1 MNDKARLVERS
12 PAAWRSLLA
21 GYQWALQ
28 KQGCSGAAVFRLTAS
43 GQPSLFVKSEPS
55 DPLCELLG
63 EAARLR
69 WLERTGIPCARV
81 IDVLSEGGRDW
92 LLMGEVPGVDLLSS
106 SLDPEKK
113 VAIMADAVRMLH
125 ELDSSTCPFDHRA
138 ELRIHRAQ
146 ARMDAGLVD
155 DDDFD
160 DDHRGLSS
168 NELLARLHEQ
178 RPAVEDLVVTHG
190 DACLPNI
197 MVEGGRFS
205 GLIDCGRL
213 GVADRYQDLA
223 LTCRDIG
230 EELGEE
236 WVPPFLERYGIEVF
250 DSARARF
257 YRLLDEFF

>member
-1 MNDKARLVERS
+1 MNDKASLIEQLPV
-12 PAAWRSLLA
+12 AWRSLLA
-21 GYQWALQ
+21 GYHWALQ
-28 KQGCSGAAVFRLTAS
+28 DQGCSGAAVFRLTAF

-55 DPLCELLG
+55 DPLCELLD

-81 IDVLSEGGRDW
+81 IDALSEGGRDW
-92 LLMGEVPGVDLLSS
+92 LLLGEIPGEDLLSS
-106 SLDPEKK
+106 SLDPERK
-113 VAIMADAVRMLH
+113 VTIMADVVRMLH
-125 ELDSSTCPFDHRA
+125 ALDPSTCPFDHRV

-160 DDHRGLSS
+160 DDHVGLSAG
-168 NELLARLHEQ
+168 ELLSRLHDQ
-178 RPAVEDLVVTHG
+178 RPVFEDLVVTHG
-190 DACLPNI
+190 DACLPNV
-197 MVEGGRFS
+197 MVDKDRFS

-223 LTCRDIG
+223 LTCRDIA

-236 WVPPFLERYGIEVF
+236 WVQVFLRRYGIEAL
-250 DSARARF
+250 DPARASF
-257 YRLLDEFF
+257 YRLLDEFY

>member
-1 MNDKARLVERS
+1 MNDRASLIEQLPV
-12 PAAWRSLLA
+12 AWRSQLA
-21 GYQWALQ
+21 GYHWALQ
-28 KQGCSGAAVFRLTAS
+28 DQGCSGAAVFRLTAS
-43 GQPSLFVKSEPS
+43 GQPSLFVKSETS
-55 DPLCELLG
+55 DPLCELLD
-63 EAARLR
+63 EAVRLR
-69 WLERTGIPCARV
+69 WLEGTGIPCARA
-81 IDVLSEGGRDW
+81 IDALSEGGRDW
-92 LLMGEVPGVDLLSS
+92 LLLGEVPGEDLLSS
-106 SLDPEKK
+106 SLDPERK
-113 VAIMADAVRMLH
+113 VTIMADVVRMLH
-125 ELDSSTCPFDHRA
+125 ALDPSTCPFDHRA

-168 NELLARLHEQ
+168 GELLSRLHEQ

-190 DACLPNI
+190 DACLPNV

-223 LTCRDIG
+223 LTCRDIA
-230 EELGEE
+230 EELGEK

-250 DSARARF
+250 DSACARF
-257 YRLLDEFF
+257 YRLLDEFY